1 MSVNLPYKVFTTKFY
16 NYTIDYVIINGIK
29 MYVVSNII
37 QQYNKINKTDKTLAY
52 WLRLKETRALFNTIV
67 EEYKKTN
74 NNDDFVFPDYNQE
87 LKNSKNDG
95 KNKDV
100 CKIDKNI
107 DKTYGIN
114 IPGIIQR
121 LDFFIDNFYK
131 KNVYLVNAV
140 LLHDI
145 ICWLDR
151 SFAYKLYSYLETIR
165 EQDNDKLTT
174 EINSQKIIIDELQLK
189 SDNLHKINSEQQQ
202 KITELS
208 DTNSKLTK
216 ENEALVKENKF
227 YEFCDKNS
235 SAVITDLKKDIN
247 TLKEV
252 NDNVSKINISLVF
265 KNTKLSNMLNESNT
279 RLKELETDLNTA
291 VQHKTKEIKKQI
303 NDRLVHDS
311 KPNQW
316 FVKACKT
323 RTQNTI
329 TIKTSYC
336 HLSPS
341 PKDIRTSVYCCKN
354 LPNGLVFRR
363 EAATELKELVEK
375 FCGRRKNISTFVI
388 PVQYINISDEDLDQR
403 IREAMKATRKRLGWR
418 HDLN

>member
-52 WLRLKETRALFNTIV
+52 WLRLKETHALFNTIV

-74 NNDDFVFPDYNQE
+74 NNDDFLIPDYNQE

-252 NDNVSKINISLVF
+252 NDNVSKININLVF

-279 RLKELETDLNTA
+279 RLRELETDLNTA

-303 NDRLVHDS
+303 KDRLVHDS

-323 RTQNTI
+323 RTHNTI

-336 HLSPS
+336 HLNPS

-363 EAATELKELVEK
+363 EAATELKDLVEK
-375 FCGRRKNISTFVI
+375 FGGRRKNISTFVI
-388 PVQYINISDEDLDQR
+388 PTQYINISDEDLDQR

>member
-1 MSVNLPYKVFTTKFY
+1 M
-16 NYTIDYVIINGIK
+16 
-29 MYVVSNII
+29 
-37 QQYNKINKTDKTLAY
+37 
-52 WLRLKETRALFNTIV
+52 
-67 EEYKKTN
+67 
-74 NNDDFVFPDYNQE
+74 
-87 LKNSKNDG
+87 
-95 KNKDV
+95 
-100 CKIDKNI
+100 
-107 DKTYGIN
+107 
-114 IPGIIQR
+114 
-121 LDFFIDNFYK
+121 
-131 KNVYLVNAV
+131 
-140 LLHDI
+140 
-145 ICWLDR
+145 
-151 SFAYKLYSYLETIR
+151 YSYLETIR
-165 EQDNDKLTT
+165 EQDNDKLTN

-189 SDNLHKINSEQQQ
+189 SDNLDKINSEQQQ

-208 DTNSKLTK
+208 VTNSKLTE

-265 KNTKLSNMLNESNT
+265 KNTKLNNMLNESST
-279 RLKELETDLNTA
+279 RLKELETNLNTA

-303 NDRLVHDS
+303 NDRLVYDS

-323 RTQNTI
+323 RTCNTI

-363 EAATELKELVEK
+363 EAATELEDLVK
-375 FCGRRKNISTFVI
+375 TFGGRRKNISTFVI
-388 PVQYINISDEDLDQR
+388 HRDHIF
-403 IREAMKATRKRLGWR
+403 MF
-418 HDLN
+418 

>member
-74 NNDDFVFPDYNQE
+74 NNDDFLIPDYNQE

-145 ICWLDR
+145 IC
-151 SFAYKLYSYLETIR
+151 
-165 EQDNDKLTT
+165 
-174 EINSQKIIIDELQLK
+174 
-189 SDNLHKINSEQQQ
+189 
-202 KITELS
+202 
-208 DTNSKLTK
+208 
-216 ENEALVKENKF
+216 
-227 YEFCDKNS
+227 
-235 SAVITDLKKDIN
+235 
-247 TLKEV
+247 
-252 NDNVSKINISLVF
+252 
-265 KNTKLSNMLNESNT
+265 
-279 RLKELETDLNTA
+279 
-291 VQHKTKEIKKQI
+291 
-303 NDRLVHDS
+303 
-311 KPNQW
+311 
-316 FVKACKT
+316 
-323 RTQNTI
+323 
-329 TIKTSYC
+329 
-336 HLSPS
+336 
-341 PKDIRTSVYCCKN
+341 
-354 LPNGLVFRR
+354 
-363 EAATELKELVEK
+363 
-375 FCGRRKNISTFVI
+375 
-388 PVQYINISDEDLDQR
+388 
-403 IREAMKATRKRLGWR
+403 
-418 HDLN
+418 

>member
-74 NNDDFVFPDYNQE
+74 NNDDFLIPDYNQE
-87 LKNSKNDG
+87 LKNNKNND
-95 KNKDV
+95 KNKDD

-265 KNTKLSNMLNESNT
+265 KNTKLNNMLNESNT
-279 RLKELETDLNTA
+279 RLRELETNLNTA

-323 RTQNTI
+323 RTRNTI

-336 HLSPS
+336 HLNPS

-363 EAATELKELVEK
+363 EAATELKDLVEK
-375 FCGRRKNISTFVI
+375 FGGRRKNISTFVI
-388 PVQYINISDEDLDQR
+388 PTQYINVSDEDLDQR